1 MMTDLVRSGRTAASL
16 LLMAV
21 LFAACRG
28 DSTGPGARGEV
39 AVVLNS
45 VENSLTVVSVEGGGE
60 PRTIGLGGANATPTT
75 LAVRGNLAAVPLGL
89 YPFVAVVDLSA
100 GAVLRTV
107 ALSEGSGATGVA
119 FLNDSIAVVANPELN
134 TVTPVNVLRGTT
146 GAQIAVGT
154 YPQRV
159 VASGGRVY
167 VVNANLEM
175 FSPAGPGSVTVVD
188 ENLAVAGTIALSGFN
203 PGAAVFVGGRLYVVH
218 SGNWGVED
226 GSLSAVDVS
235 AATEIDHHTGFGD
248 GPVDASASPVGRLY
262 VAAWGEGIFVWD
274 PLTKLFTRDPADPL
288 RPDGAQS
295 VSATGFDDAG
305 RLYAIDPGN
314 CTAPGRLLRLGDGG
328 TVTRTVQVGVCPV
341 AVIFAEVPR

>member
-1 MMTDLVRSGRTAASL
+1 MMTDQVRRGRTAVSL
-16 LLMAV
+16 LLTAV
-21 LFAACRG
+21 LVAACRG

-45 VENSLTVVSVEGGGE
+45 VENSLTVVAVEGGGE

-100 GAVLRTV
+100 GAVLRTI
-107 ALSEGSGATGVA
+107 ALPAGSGASGVA

-146 GAQIAVGT
+146 GAQISVGP

-175 FSPAGPGSVTVVD
+175 FSPAGPGSVTVLD
-188 ENLAVAGTIALSGFN
+188 EDLAVAGTIALSGIN
-203 PGAAVFVGGRLYVVH
+203 PGAAAFVGGRLYVVH
-218 SGNWGVED
+218 SGNWGVAD
-226 GSLSAVDVS
+226 GSVSVVDVS
-235 AATEIDHHTGFGD
+235 AATETAHHPGFGD
-248 GPVDASASPVGRLY
+248 GPVDASVSAVGRLF

-274 PLTKLFTRDPADPL
+274 PLTKEFTRAPDDPL
-288 RPDGAQS
+288 RPAGTQA

-305 RLYAIDPGN
+305 RLYALDPVD
-314 CTAPGRLLRLGDGG
+314 CTAPGRLLRLASDGD
-328 TVTRTVQVGVCPV
+328 VTRAVPVGVCPV
-341 AVIFAEVPR
+341 AVIFAAVPR